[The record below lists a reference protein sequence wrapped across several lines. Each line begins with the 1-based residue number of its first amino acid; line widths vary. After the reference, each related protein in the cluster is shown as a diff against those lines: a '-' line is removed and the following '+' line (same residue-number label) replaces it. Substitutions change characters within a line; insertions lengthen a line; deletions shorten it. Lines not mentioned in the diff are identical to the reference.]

1 MNELIKLS
9 EQHRHSLLKLPQ
21 FNPENIER
29 ELERE
34 NAALTMCGGLLG
46 TCYLLAECVD
56 NEIIEAF
63 SVFQKQKWWREA
75 AKHLFKNAQE
85 ALRKGLNMSTNNSI
99 TSSQYMKEMADAVYE
114 ALRHD
119 IYMLQRAIAIEVTRY
134 ELGNLQVSV
143 EKMLLMKILYQC
155 IIEMYDIKISAMQK
169 VYPAYYDS
177 WYGSAKFE
185 AAATQWNK
193 AVTYFANH
201 NLKVDIELDKVKTI
215 QTGVRVILNKLES
228 QTLTDQASEIAKEYA
243 KDTGNSE
250 KIFCDAVD
258 LLNVGI
264 RS

>member
-1 MNELIKLS
+1 MNDLIKLS

-21 FNPENIER
+21 FNPENIEK

-56 NEIIEAF
+56 NEMIEAF
-63 SVFQKQKWWREA
+63 SVFQKQKWWRQT
-75 AKHLFKNAQE
+75 AKKHFKDAQT
-85 ALRKGLNMSTNNSI
+85 ALRKGLSISTNNSI
-99 TSSQYMKEMADAVYE
+99 TSPQYMKEMADAVYD
-114 ALRHD
+114 ALKHD

-155 IIEMYDIKISAMQK
+155 IGEMYTIKIAAMQK

-177 WYGSAKFE
+177 WYSSAKFE
-185 AAATQWNK
+185 RASKQWNT
-193 AVTYFANH
+193 AVSYFADH
-201 NLKVDIELDKVKTI
+201 NLKVNVELNKLPTI

-258 LLNVGI
+258 LLSVEI
-264 RS
+264 RG